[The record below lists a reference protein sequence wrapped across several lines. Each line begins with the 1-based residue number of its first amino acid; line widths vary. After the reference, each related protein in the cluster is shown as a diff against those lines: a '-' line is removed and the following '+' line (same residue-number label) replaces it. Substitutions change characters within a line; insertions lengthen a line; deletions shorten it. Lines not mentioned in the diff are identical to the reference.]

1 MTVRKNHI
9 GGLVVGALGLSIC
22 LMSRTFPQ
30 LPEGY
35 PGPGLFPSIIG
46 ILMALLGI
54 VIVFSSEKEETDTDD
69 DALVSRRLSL
79 VLAIVLSLLIPIINR
94 WIPLLFILPVF
105 IFLIA
110 LLFKVSLKWA
120 LLISTITTTLI
131 YLIFSLM
138 LGVSL

>member
-9 GGLVVGALGLSIC
+9 GGLVVGALGLSIY